1 MSKFTPEQYITAY
14 RGVPTPI
21 QDLLDDGDLIEK
33 VVSDVQ
39 VNYRLHTDDAGTLE
53 EQVRYLLLGLI
64 NPAEFFG
71 NLMLAG
77 NDEQTAKGIMAEI
90 NERIFIPLKQQ
101 VSGAASK
108 ETAPP
113 VSYAED
119 AANDESPAVP
129 VVPPPALEYEPVP
142 PVVTLPGSSIPVPAP
157 QAVPPPAVV
166 QDTVPPAPSIP
177 HTMMSDMLAAQRAPV
192 APAPVPQAPAPLTPA
207 PKPITKEYSVD
218 PYRESI

>member
-21 QDLLDDGDLIEK
+21 QDMLDDGDLIEK
-33 VVSDVQ
+33 VVSDIQ
-39 VNYRLHTDDAGTLE
+39 VNYRLHTDIVGTLE
-53 EQVRYLLLGLI
+53 EQVRYLLVGLV

-77 NDEQTAKGIMAEI
+77 TDEQTAKGIMAEI

-119 AANDESPAVP
+119 SVEESTATP
-129 VVPPPALEYEPVP
+129 VVPPPTLEYEPVP
-142 PVVTLPGSSIPVPAP
+142 PVVTLPGSSIPVPTP
-157 QAVPPPAVV
+157 QTPSPAIA
-166 QDTVPPAPSIP
+166 QEAPPAPSIP
-177 HTMMSDMLAAQRAPV
+177 HTMMNDMVAAQRAPA
-192 APAPVPQAPAPLTPA
+192 APAPVPQASAPLTPA
-207 PKPITKEYSVD
+207 PQPITKEYGVD